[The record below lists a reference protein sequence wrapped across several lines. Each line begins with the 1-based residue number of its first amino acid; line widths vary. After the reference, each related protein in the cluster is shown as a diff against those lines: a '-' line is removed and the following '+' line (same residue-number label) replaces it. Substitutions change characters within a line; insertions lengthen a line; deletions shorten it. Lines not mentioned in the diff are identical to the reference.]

1 MNDMIATPVLSRSN
15 AILGRVAERVS
26 AALERCGF
34 PGVKDAARYSDRTD
48 ISDFQSNVA
57 FRLAKQAKTPPIK
70 VAETLAAALA
80 EDTMFRDARVDGGG
94 FVNFRLSDT
103 FLAAYLTE
111 IAADP
116 RFGAAQAHEKRTFVI
131 DYGGPNVAKSMH
143 VGHLRS
149 TIIGDCLLR
158 LTRFLGFRTI
168 GDVHLGDWGTQMG
181 MLIHEL
187 SLRAPGLPYFDA
199 SLEGPYATEPPLTLA
214 ELEEM
219 YPTASARCKEN
230 AADMDAARL
239 ATAELQSGRKGYV
252 ALWRHFVALTTV
264 SLKRDFAFL
273 GVTFDLWWGESTVH
287 DRISKMVAEL
297 RAAGLAVESDGAL
310 VVPVATE
317 QDKTKLPPLI
327 LEKSDGAVM
336 YGTTDL
342 ATLQA
347 RFGELGADWVLY
359 VVDQR
364 QNVHFQQVFRAA
376 AKAGYCRADQVEHIG
391 FGTVNGPDGKPFK
404 TRSGGVMKLH
414 TLLEAAHE
422 KARERLYGTKAYF
435 ELDEA
440 GKELLAQSI
449 AISALK
455 FADLSNQRL
464 AAYAFDLDRFVSFEG
479 KTGPYIQYTVAR
491 INSMLAKA
499 TERDLDVGPL
509 RPAAAQ
515 EERELQMLLSQF
527 ADTVEGAF
535 AGRIPNLL
543 CDGAF
548 KLAQAFSRF
557 YANCHVLNEE
567 ADGQRASWLAVSDL
581 TRIQLMAYLDILG
594 IPAVEKM

>member
-1 MNDMIATPVLSRSN
+1 MQDNTASPALLGSN
-15 AILGRVAERVS
+15 AILARVGARVTE
-26 AALERCGF
+26 ALARLGF
-34 PGVKDAARYSDRTD
+34 HDVKDPAKTSDRPD

-57 FRLAKQAKTPPIK
+57 FRLAKQAGMPPIK
-70 VAETLAAALA
+70 VAQTIADELAR
-80 EDTMFRDARVDGGG
+80 DTSFRDVRVDGGG
-94 FVNFRLSDT
+94 FVNFRLSDG
-103 FLAAYLTE
+103 FLATYLTD

-116 RFGAAQAHEKRTFVI
+116 RFGAARSSDGRTYVI

-158 LTRFLGFRTI
+158 LVRFLGFKTI

-187 SLRAPGLPYFDA
+187 SLRAPDLPYFDA
-199 SLEGPYATEPPLTLA
+199 ALTGPYPADPPLTMT

-219 YPTASARCKEN
+219 YPAASGRCKES
-230 AADMDAARL
+230 AADMDAARQ
-239 ATAELQSGRKGYV
+239 ATAELQAGRPGYI

-264 SLKRDFAFL
+264 SLKRDFGFL
-273 GVTFDLWWGESTVH
+273 GVDFDLWWGESTVH
-287 DRISKMVAEL
+287 DRIAPMVADL
-297 RAAGLAVESDGAL
+297 KQAGLAVESEGAL
-310 VVPVATE
+310 VVPVAIE
-317 QDKTKLPPLI
+317 GEKNALPPLI
-327 LEKSDGAVM
+327 LEKTDGAVM

-342 ATLQA
+342 ATLRA
-347 RFGELGADWVLY
+347 RFTELGAANVLY

-376 AKAGYCRADQVEHIG
+376 AKAGYCRPDQIEHIG

-404 TRSGGVMKLH
+404 TRAGGVPKLNE
-414 TLLEAAHE
+414 LLEAARE
-422 KARERLYGTKAYF
+422 KARDRLFGTKVYF
-435 ELDEA
+435 DLDDA
-440 GKELLAQSI
+440 GKEDLARAI
-449 AISALK
+449 ANAALK

-479 KTGPYIQYTVAR
+479 KTGPYLQYSVAR

-499 TERDLDVGPL
+499 AERGLAIGPLLPATAPEERDLHI
-509 RPAAAQ
+509 
-515 EERELQMLLSQF
+515 LLSQF
-527 ADTVEGAF
+527 ADNVESAF
-535 AGRIPNLL
+535 AGRIPNVL

-548 KLAQAFSRF
+548 KLAQGFSRF
-557 YANCHVLNEE
+557 YANCHVLTEEE
-567 ADGQRASWLAVSDL
+567 AGKRASWLAVSEL
-581 TRIQLMAYLDILG
+581 TRAQLTAYLDLLG

>member
-1 MNDMIATPVLSRSN
+1 MNDLIVTPVLSRSN
-15 AILGRVAERVS
+15 AILGRVQERVS
-26 AALERCGF
+26 AALARCGF
-34 PGVKDAARYSDRTD
+34 DDVKDAARNSDRTD

-57 FRLAKQAKTPPIK
+57 FRLAKLAKTPPIK
-70 VAETLAAALA
+70 VAESLAAALTQDA
-80 EDTMFRDARVDGGG
+80 TFRDVRVDGGG
-94 FVNFRLSDT
+94 FVNFRLSDA
-103 FLAAYLTE
+103 FLATYLTE
-111 IAADP
+111 IAGDD
-116 RFGAAQAHEKRTFVI
+116 RFGSGRAHEPRTFVI

-158 LTRFLGFRTI
+158 LIRFLGFRTI
-168 GDVHLGDWGTQMG
+168 SDVHLGDWGTQMG

-187 SLRAPGLPYFDA
+187 SLRAPDLPYFDPCCD
-199 SLEGPYATEPPLTLA
+199 GPYPAEPPLSLT

-219 YPTASARCKEN
+219 YPTASTRCKESPP
-230 AADMDAARL
+230 DMDAARL
-239 ATAELQSGRKGYV
+239 ATAELQAGRAGYV
-252 ALWRHFVALTTV
+252 ALWRHFVALSTV

-287 DRISKMVAEL
+287 DRIARMVDDL
-297 RAAGLAVESDGAL
+297 RGAGLAVESDGAL
-310 VVPVATE
+310 VVPVATD

-347 RFGELGADWVLY
+347 RFRELGADEVLY

-376 AKAGYCRADQVEHIG
+376 VMAGYCRADQVEHIG

-404 TRSGGVMKLH
+404 TRSGGVMKLS
-414 TLLEAAHE
+414 TLLESAHE
-422 KARERLYGTKAYF
+422 KAQERLYGTKAWL
-435 ELDEA
+435 EQDDT

-449 AISALK
+449 AIAALK

-499 TERDLDVGPL
+499 TERNFAIGPL
-509 RPAAAQ
+509 RQAAAP
-515 EERELQMLLSQF
+515 EERELQMLLTQF
-527 ADTVEGAF
+527 ADTTEGAF

-557 YANCHVLNEE
+557 YANCHVLTEDDE
-567 ADGQRASWLAVSDL
+567 AQRASWLAVSDL
-581 TRIQLMAYLDILG
+581 TRAQLVSYLNILG
-594 IPAVEKM
+594 IPAVEQM

>member
-34 PGVKDAARYSDRTD
+34 PGSADAARFSDRTD

-57 FRLAKQAKTPPIK
+57 FRLAKQAKMPPIK
-70 VAETLAAALA
+70 VAERIVAELAGDL
-80 EDTMFRDARVDGGG
+80 MIRDARVDGAG
-94 FVNFRLSDT
+94 FVNFRLSDD
-103 FLAAYLTE
+103 FLAAYLAE

-116 RFGAAQAHEKRTFVI
+116 HFGTAQAHEARTFVI

-158 LTRFLGFRTI
+158 LTRFLGFRAI

-187 SLRAPGLPYFDA
+187 SLRAPDLPYFDA
-199 SLEGPYATEPPLTLA
+199 AYDGPYPADPPLSLP

-219 YPTASARCKEN
+219 YPAASARCKESP
-230 AADMDAARL
+230 ADMDAARL
-239 ATAELQSGRKGYV
+239 ATAELQAGRAGYV
-252 ALWRHFVALTTV
+252 ALWQHFVALTTV

-273 GVTFDLWWGESTVH
+273 GVSFDLWWGESTVH
-287 DRISKMVAEL
+287 DRIPGMIREL

-310 VVPVATE
+310 VIPVATE
-317 QDKTKLPPLI
+317 QDKTALPPLI

-342 ATLQA
+342 ATLRA
-347 RFGELGADWVLY
+347 RFGELDADWVLY

-364 QNVHFQQVFRAA
+364 QGVHFQQVFRAA

-404 TRSGGVMKLH
+404 TRTGGVMKLN
-414 TLLEAAHE
+414 TLLESAHE

-435 ELDEA
+435 ELDDA
-440 GKELLAQSI
+440 GKELLARSI
-449 AISALK
+449 AIAALK
-455 FADLSNQRL
+455 FADLSNHRL

-499 TERDLDVGPL
+499 TERDFQVGPL
-509 RPAAAQ
+509 RPAARP
-515 EERELQMLLSQF
+515 EERELQILLSQF
-527 ADTVEGAF
+527 ADTAEGAF
-535 AGRIPNLL
+535 TGRIPNLL

-557 YANCHVLNEE
+557 YASCHVLTEE
-567 ADGQRASWLAVSDL
+567 DPAQRASWLAVSDL
-581 TRIQLMAYLDILG
+581 TRTQLMAYLDILG

>member
-1 MNDMIATPVLSRSN
+1 MNDLIVTPVLSRSN
-15 AILGRVAERVS
+15 AILGRVQARVS

-34 PGVKDAARYSDRTD
+34 DDVKDAARNSDRTD

-70 VAETLAAALA
+70 VAEALAAALA
-80 EDTMFRDARVDGGG
+80 EDTTFRDVRVDGAG

-103 FLAAYLTE
+103 FLATYLTE
-111 IAADP
+111 IAGDE
-116 RFGAAQAHEKRTFVI
+116 RFGSGRARQPRTFVI

-158 LTRFLGFRTI
+158 LIRFLGFRTI
-168 GDVHLGDWGTQMG
+168 SDVHLGDWGTQMG

-187 SLRAPGLPYFDA
+187 SLRAPELPYFDPRYDGSYPA
-199 SLEGPYATEPPLTLA
+199 DPPLTLA

-219 YPTASARCKEN
+219 YPTASTRCKESP
-230 AADMDAARL
+230 ADMDAARL
-239 ATAELQSGRKGYV
+239 ATAELQAGRPGYV
-252 ALWRHFVALTTV
+252 ALWRHFVALSTV

-287 DRISKMVAEL
+287 DRIARMVDDL
-297 RAAGLAVESDGAL
+297 RGSGLAVESDGAL
-310 VVPVATE
+310 VVPVATDD
-317 QDKTKLPPLI
+317 DKTKLPPLI

-347 RFGELGADWVLY
+347 RFGELGADEVLY

-376 AKAGYCRADQVEHIG
+376 VKAGYCRADQVEHIG

-404 TRSGGVMKLH
+404 TRSGGVMKLS
-414 TLLEAAHE
+414 TLLESAHE
-422 KARERLYGTKAYF
+422 KARERLYGTKAYL
-435 ELDEA
+435 EQDEA

-449 AISALK
+449 AIAALK

-499 TERDLDVGPL
+499 TERDFAIGPL
-509 RPAAAQ
+509 RPAAAP
-515 EERELQMLLSQF
+515 EERELQMLLTQF
-527 ADTVEGAF
+527 ADTIEGAF
-535 AGRIPNLL
+535 AGRTPNLL

-557 YANCHVLNEE
+557 YANCHVLTEDDE
-567 ADGQRASWLAVSDL
+567 AQRASWLAVSDL
-581 TRIQLMAYLDILG
+581 TRTQLVSYLSILG
-594 IPAVEKM
+594 IPAVEQM